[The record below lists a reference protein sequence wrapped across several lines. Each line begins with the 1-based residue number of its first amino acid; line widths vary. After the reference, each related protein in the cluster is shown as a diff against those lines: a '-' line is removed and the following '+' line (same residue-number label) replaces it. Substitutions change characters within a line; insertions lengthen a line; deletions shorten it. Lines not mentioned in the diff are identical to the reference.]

1 MAPWSLDNAPE
12 QHGRVAIV
20 TGANAGIGFETAMGL
35 ARKRAKVIL
44 ACRNGGKAEAALQR
58 VRAEMPEADVHV
70 RPLDLADLK
79 SVETFADGF
88 VKEFSTLDLLINNA
102 GVMVP
107 LPGRTKQGFELQ
119 FGTNHLGHFA
129 LVGMLLPRLLRG
141 RQARV
146 VTLSSGMHHMGT
158 LDLDDPNGERKPKNN
173 WMAYAQ
179 SKLANLMFALELDRR
194 MQKTRVSTQ
203 SVAAHPGITAT
214 ELQQTSKLAYLSTRV
229 MAMKPAEGALPT
241 LRAALDPDVKGG
253 SYWGPKGMFELMGPP
268 APSKISARAR
278 DEKAA
283 ADLWTLSERMTGVTY
298 PWPA

>member
-1 MAPWSLDNAPE
+1 
-12 QHGRVAIV
+12 
-20 TGANAGIGFETAMGL
+20 
-35 ARKRAKVIL
+35 
-44 ACRNGGKAEAALQR
+44 
-58 VRAEMPEADVHV
+58 
-70 RPLDLADLK
+70 
-79 SVETFADGF
+79 VETFADGF
-88 VKEFSTLDLLINNA
+88 VKEFSSLDLLINNA

-129 LVGMLLPRLLRG
+129 LVGMLLPRLLRA

-146 VTLSSGMHHMGT
+146 VTLSSGMHHMGM

-194 MQKTRVSTQ
+194 MQKARVSAQ

-253 SYWGPKGMFELMGPP
+253 SYWGPEGMFELMGPP
-268 APSKISARAR
+268 VPSKISARAR

-283 ADLWTLSERMTGVTY
+283 AHLWTLSERMTGVTY